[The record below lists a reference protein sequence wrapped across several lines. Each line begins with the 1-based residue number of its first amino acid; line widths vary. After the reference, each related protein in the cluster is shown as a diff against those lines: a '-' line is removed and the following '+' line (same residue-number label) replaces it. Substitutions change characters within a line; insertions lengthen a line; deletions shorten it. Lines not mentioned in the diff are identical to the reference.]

1 MCLMFCI
8 DHQLAY
14 FMTGIIV
21 NRRLGTG
28 GWSVAV
34 VTTHDGGII
43 TSALCSCSSQLSKQ
57 LGSLIPSRDHDDNV
71 YVCCDQAEVR
81 RHTRCW
87 QRTMAVTRRVISL
100 LICNHIPVNTNL
112 SPVPAYHT
120 NDIRHSSTFPK
131 GPGSDYFLILDA
143 TPPMSNW
150 PTILRVVTRMQGGCW
165 GREDFPIC
173 INLPSISSQHGGWR
187 MNLTWPCLNL

>member
-28 GWSVAV
+28 GWSV
-34 VTTHDGGII
+34 VTTHHGWWGYHHISNMQLLEPIIQTAWFTDSISWSWWKCLCLLWPGWGEETHTVLAEDNGG
-43 TSALCSCSSQLSKQ
+43 
-57 LGSLIPSRDHDDNV
+57 
-71 YVCCDQAEVR
+71 DQES
-81 RHTRCW
+81 HN
-87 QRTMAVTRRVISL
+87 ISL

-112 SPVPAYHT
+112 RPVPADHT
-120 NDIRHSSTFPK
+120 NDIRHSSTFPQ
-131 GPGSDYFLILDA
+131 GPGSDYFLILDV

-150 PTILRVVTRMQGGCW
+150 PSILRAV
-165 GREDFPIC
+165 
-173 INLPSISSQHGGWR
+173 
-187 MNLTWPCLNL
+187 